1 MAPRP
6 FSRRQ
11 SLAFALG
18 WAIALNSMAQNL
30 SQASQVKIR
39 VTIDGTAF
47 TGTLNDNPTAK
58 DFLSL
63 LPLTVTL
70 EDYAATEKI
79 TYLPRKLATAN
90 SPAGSKPSV
99 GGIAYYAPWG
109 NLALFYK
116 DAAYA
121 RGLVTLGRLEPA
133 SEALRQRGPLKATI
147 ERVQQ

>member
-1 MAPRP
+1 
-6 FSRRQ
+6 
-11 SLAFALG
+11 
-18 WAIALNSMAQNL
+18 MAQR
-30 SQASQVKIR
+30 SPQADTVKIR
-39 VTIDGTAF
+39 VTINGAAI
-47 TGTLNDNPTAK
+47 TGTLTDNAMAK

-90 SPAGSKPSV
+90 SPAGSKPAV
-99 GGIAYYAPWG
+99 GDIAYYVPWG
-109 NLALFYK
+109 NLAIFYK
-116 DAAYA
+116 DAPYA
-121 RGLVTLGRLEPA
+121 RGLVPLGRLESG

>member
-1 MAPRP
+1 MKRAV
-6 FSRRQ
+6 
-11 SLAFALG
+11 LLALG
-18 WAIALNSMAQNL
+18 LAIALDSIAQD
-30 SQASQVKIR
+30 SPQANMMKIR
-39 VTIDGTAF
+39 VTINGTAY
-47 TGTLNDNPTAK
+47 TGTLGDNPTAK

-99 GGIAYYAPWG
+99 GDIAYYAPWG
-109 NLALFYK
+109 NLAIFYK

-121 RGLVTLGRLEPA
+121 RGLVPLGRLE
-133 SEALRQRGPLKATI
+133 SGVEALRERGPLKATI
-147 ERVQQ
+147 ERVEK